1 MQCKRI
7 SVSTF
12 TYQINIK
19 EKQSMKIISSI
30 LSGTNANTPLMVSH
44 LSRLVADQIPV
55 KALHSTPTEVES
67 GVLVLNGS
75 VSDDGSGLC
84 SCELPSDDRDCSL
97 FPLFLCQVAFHLVNS
112 KEFCL
117 IVIPGS
123 SLDCHRRCA
132 LTQPKAA
139 IIIPAVDIK
148 SFEEPYI
155 NSECCSSKFSKKPKI
170 RRGIPKNHAFRG
182 ASLCFCIAKTGL
194 YGAPYWLTV
203 SSLQGTNR
211 QSPID
216 KLGIPCRM
224 VPGYLHTLV
233 RNYVHGL
240 GCFAFPFPLY
250 YLTNQGNPFHSL
262 S

>member
-1 MQCKRI
+1 
-7 SVSTF
+7 
-12 TYQINIK
+12 
-19 EKQSMKIISSI
+19 MKIISSI
-30 LSGTNANTPLMVSH
+30 LSGTNANTPLIVSH
-44 LSRLVADQIPV
+44 LSRLIADQIPV

-67 GVLVLNGS
+67 GVIVLNGS
-75 VSDDGSGLC
+75 VSYHGSVLC
-84 SCELPSDDRDCSL
+84 SCQLPSDDRDCFL
-97 FPLFLCQVAFHLVNS
+97 FPSFLCQVAFHLVVS
-112 KEFCL
+112 KELCL
-117 IVIPGS
+117 MVIPGS
-123 SLDCHRRCA
+123 SQDCHRRCA
-132 LTQPKAA
+132 ITQPKAA
-139 IIIPAVDIK
+139 ITFYAVDIK
-148 SFEEPYI
+148 SLEEPYI
-155 NSECCSSKFSKKPKI
+155 NSEGCSSKLNHKPKI

-240 GCFAFPFPLY
+240 VCFAFPFSLY
-250 YLTNQGNPFHSL
+250 YLTNQGNTFHSL